1 MSFKE
6 IVSEGEDVVI
16 TQHSRKFQ
24 TPAVEAFKVDGTT
37 GTVTVKGAK
46 LPYLQL
52 AVTGVAAPGP
62 VAFPGAQVG
71 DAVSSVTNLTVPGNA
86 TGIFETVITVKNQ
99 IQQITAVD
107 ESAVVFLVL
116 LAHA

>member
-6 IVSEGEDVVI
+6 IVSEGEDVII
-16 TQHSRKFQ
+16 TQRSRAFG
-24 TPAVEAFKVDGTT
+24 TFPVEAFKVDGRT
-37 GTVTVKGAK
+37 GSVLVKGAT

-52 AVTGVAAPGP
+52 AVTGSNGAGP
-62 VAFPGAQVG
+62 VVFPGAQVG
-71 DAVSSVTNLTVPGNA
+71 DFVSSVTNLTAPGNA
-86 TGIFETVITVKNQ
+86 PGIFETVISVANE
-99 IQQITAVD
+99 IQQTSAVD

>member
-16 TQHSRKFQ
+16 TQHSRAFG
-24 TPAVEAFKVDGTT
+24 TRPVEAFKVDGRT
-37 GTVTVKGAK
+37 GSVTVHGAVM
-46 LPYLQL
+46 PYLQL

-71 DAVSSVTNLTVPGNA
+71 DNVSSVTNLTAPGNA
-86 TGIFETVITVKNQ
+86 TGIFETVISVVDQ
-99 IQQITAVD
+99 IQQTTVVD

>member
-16 TQHSRKFQ
+16 TQHSRAFG
-24 TPAVEAFKVDGTT
+24 TRAVESFKVDGRT
-37 GTVTVKGAK
+37 GSVTVKGAV

-62 VAFPGAQVG
+62 VSFPGAKVG
-71 DAVSSVTNLTVPGNA
+71 DIVSSVTNLTVPGNA
-86 TGIFETVITVKNQ
+86 PAVFETVITVANQ
-99 IQQITAVD
+99 IQQTTVVN